1 MNTVLGK
8 IMRTLLDFIT
18 EGVNDKGI
26 FKAVFM
32 AGGPGSGKDTVMHQV
47 LGGHGLREI
56 NSDVAFE
63 HLMGKHGLSKKMPES
78 ETEKRD
84 LVRARAKQITH
95 AREKL
100 ALAGRNGVVINGT
113 GGDHEKIAKM
123 KDALEKHGYET
134 HMLYVHADNP
144 VSRSRNIA
152 RGQRGGRSVRE
163 NIRQEK
169 WNEVNAAKPHLK
181 KLFGDNFK
189 EFDNSADTSHGSPV
203 EVRRA
208 QNDKLTALHKHF
220 GKVVA
225 KAPESPTAKGWIAA
239 EKDKLKR

>member
-1 MNTVLGK
+1 MLSFADY
-8 IMRTLLDFIT
+8 IL
-18 EGVNDKGI
+18 EGVEDKGI

-32 AGGPGSGKDTVMHQV
+32 AGGPGSGKDTVMHHT

-63 HLMGKHGLSKKMPES
+63 HLMGKHGLDKKMPES

-84 LVRARAKQITH
+84 FVRARAKQVTH
-95 AREKL
+95 KREAL
-100 ALAGRNGVVINGT
+100 ALAGRNGLIINGT

-123 KDALEKHGYET
+123 KDQLEKHGYET

-144 VSRSRNIA
+144 VSRARNIA
-152 RGQRGGRSVRE
+152 RGARGGRSVRE

-181 KLFGDNFK
+181 KLFGNNFK
-189 EFDNSADTSHGSPV
+189 EFDNSHDISHGAPV
-203 EVRRA
+203 EIRKS
-208 QNDKLTALHKHF
+208 QNDKLAFLHKHY

-225 KAPESPTAKGWIAA
+225 KAPEHPAAKGWIEA
-239 EKDKLKR
+239 EKAKKARSSVAE